1 MSDSL
6 TYIGIVA
13 AIVIFLASI
22 VNFVIRAASDDTYGF
37 MTMVNDLVTYV
48 T

>member
-22 VNFVIRAASDDTYGF
+22 VNFVIRAVSDDTYGF

>member
-6 TYIGIVA
+6 TRIGMIA
-13 AIVIFLASI
+13 SIVIFLASI
-22 VNFVIRAASDDTYGF
+22 VNFVIRAVSDDNYGF

>member
-6 TYIGIVA
+6 THIGLIA
-13 AIVIFLASI
+13 SIVIFLASI

>member
-6 TYIGIVA
+6 TYIGLIA

-22 VNFVIRAASDDTYGF
+22 VNFVIRAATDETYEF
-37 MTMVNDLVTYV
+37 MAMINDLVTYV

>member
-22 VNFVIRAASDDTYGF
+22 VNFVIRAATDDTYGF

>member
-1 MSDSL
+1 MSESL
-6 TYIGIVA
+6 TNIGMIA

-22 VNFVIRAASDDTYGF
+22 VNFIIRAASDDSYGF